1 MLTSMPRLPRLPLQ
15 NLPAFRAAAR
25 LQNLRA
31 AAHALSLTH
40 SAISQQIRGL
50 EEQLGLPLFH
60 RHGRRIRLNPAGKA
74 LLAGVERAMV
84 ELDEAVHC
92 AVAAHGGGNEERLRL
107 TTLPSFAQ
115 RWLMPRIARWHE
127 RFPGIA
133 LELHATPEVVDLQRD
148 GFHAAVRQG
157 RGPWPGLVNEVLSH
171 APFCV
176 VGAPATARRLA
187 GLPEAALADEPLLG
201 DVDIWMR
208 WFAALAIRRRLVPVA
223 SFNDAGLMLQAA
235 EQGLGIA
242 LARELL
248 AADAL
253 ADKRLVRLSP
263 RTIVLEDA
271 YSYHLVYPPQL
282 RDWPPLSALR
292 TWLFDET
299 ERARVAA
306 AQRDP

>member
-1 MLTSMPRLPRLPLQ
+1 MLTSVPRLPRLPLQ
-15 NLPAFRAAAR
+15 NLAAFRAAAR

-31 AAHALSLTH
+31 AADELSLTH
-40 SAISQQIRGL
+40 SAVSQQIRGL
-50 EEQLGLPLFH
+50 EERLGFPLFQS
-60 RHGRRIRLNPAGKA
+60 HGRRIRLNPAGEA
-74 LLAGVERAMV
+74 LLGGVERAMV

-92 AVAAHGGGNEERLRL
+92 AVAAHGGGDEERLRL

-133 LELHATPEVVDLQRD
+133 LELHATPEVVDLQRE

-157 RGPWPGLVNEVLSH
+157 RGPWPGLANEVLSD

-176 VGAPATARRLA
+176 VGAPATARRIV
-187 GLPEAALADEPLLG
+187 GLPESALADEPLLG
-201 DVDIWMR
+201 DAEVWMQ
-208 WFAALAIRRRLVPVA
+208 WFAALGIRRRVVPVA

-282 RDWPPLSALR
+282 RDWPPLAALR
-292 TWLFDET
+292 TWLFDEN
-299 ERARVAA
+299 ERARLA
-306 AQRDP
+306 AQRDL